1 MWEDSMKLPSLFVV
15 VACVGFSSTAFA
27 DPPVSI
33 MKPGKMMNLASGN
46 CAEGVLFVL
55 APGAALDDKTREP
68 LYGAARNSGKC
79 AADAKVTE
87 MSRADFIKTPQAL
100 AVVERLAMLLTRGN
114 PTLIPMVSDSYEY
127 LFDAKPDDP
136 PPASN
141 ASYPAAILTARDK
154 VRTNFAALPKT
165 P

>member
-1 MWEDSMKLPSLFVV
+1 MRLSSVLAFVAY
-15 VACVGFSSTAFA
+15 VAASPAAFA

-33 MKPGKMMNLASGN
+33 MKSGKMMGLISGN

-55 APGAALDDKTREP
+55 APGAQLPPDAREAL
-68 LYGAARNSGKC
+68 LGVARDNGKC
-79 AADAKVTE
+79 PVGTKVTE

-100 AVVERLAMLLTRGN
+100 AQVERMAVLLTRGN
-114 PTLIPMVSDSYEY
+114 PTLVPMVSDGYEY
-127 LFDAKPDDP
+127 LFDAKPGDP

-141 ASYPAAILTARDK
+141 ASYPAAVLAARDK
-154 VRTNFAALPKT
+154 VRANFAALPKT

>member
-1 MWEDSMKLPSLFVV
+1 MKLPSVLAVL
-15 VACVGFSSTAFA
+15 ASIGLSSAAFA

-33 MKPGKMMNLASGN
+33 MKPGRMMSLAAGN

-55 APGAALDDKTREP
+55 AAGAMLDEKTREP
-68 LYGAARNSGKC
+68 LHGAARNNGKC
-79 AADAKVTE
+79 PADAKVNE

-100 AVVERLAMLLTRGN
+100 AIVERLATLLTRGN
-114 PTLIPMVSDSYEY
+114 PTLTPMVSDSYEY
-127 LFDAKPDDP
+127 LFDAKPGDP

-141 ASYPAAILTARDK
+141 AGYPATLLAARDK
-154 VRTNFAALPKT
+154 VRSNFAALPKT